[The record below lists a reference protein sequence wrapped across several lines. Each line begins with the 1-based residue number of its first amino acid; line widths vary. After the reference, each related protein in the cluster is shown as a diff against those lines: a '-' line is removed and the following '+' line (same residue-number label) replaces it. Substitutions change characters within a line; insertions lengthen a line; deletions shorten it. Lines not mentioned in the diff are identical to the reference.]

1 MRIKRDD
8 LVKIVAG
15 DDKGKTGKVLEV
27 FPGRNK
33 LIVEGANMIW
43 EHVKR
48 SQKHPKGGRIQR
60 EAELDISQVMILC
73 SSCDK
78 PTRVKMGNTEAKDI
92 EKPSRKKARLCCKC
106 GKPVRPE
113 E

>member
-1 MRIKRDD
+1 MRIKKEDIVR
-8 LVKIVAG
+8 VVAG

-27 FPGRNK
+27 FPGRGK

-43 EHVKR
+43 EHVRR

-60 EAELDISQVMILC
+60 ESELDVSHVLLVC
-73 SSCDK
+73 
-78 PTRVKMGNTEAKDI
+78 RVKQ
-92 EKPSRKKARLCCKC
+92 RLCRKC
-106 GKPVRPE
+106 GKAVRPE